1 MVSQPISSKRKG
13 GKVPEKQ
20 TCRPTDLDESYN
32 KALKSVLNLEVRTEQ
47 LQSTWRNLLRTIS
60 FVVLLVTLYQLHK
73 STMHYLNEKM
83 DVDYSG
89 SKVVAVGR
97 NSKCEILNVV
107 LGFFTVYF
115 LIFKEPYG
123 SFTSWAYKISFVVAL
138 CCVGLFLQSK
148 NIDHK
153 KERNYIENS
162 DNNRNF
168 PVAVIFHAVV
178 TICYMFMNVGM
189 HQCKLNLKMVEN
201 LRKDLT
207 MKKNKKTK

>member
-1 MVSQPISSKRKG
+1 MISINSLTVLLPFESFYPPLFYFILLNFSIYFFIFNNFHSSQFFPNIFFFN
-13 GKVPEKQ
+13 
-20 TCRPTDLDESYN
+20 DFL
-32 KALKSVLNLEVRTEQ
+32 
-47 LQSTWRNLLRTIS
+47 
-60 FVVLLVTLYQLHK
+60 VVLLATLYQLHK

>member
-1 MVSQPISSKRKG
+1 MISINSLTVLLPFESFYPPLFYFILLNFSIYFFIFNNFHSSQFFPNIFFFN
-13 GKVPEKQ
+13 
-20 TCRPTDLDESYN
+20 DFL
-32 KALKSVLNLEVRTEQ
+32 
-47 LQSTWRNLLRTIS
+47 
-60 FVVLLVTLYQLHK
+60 VVLLATLYQLHK

-89 SKVVAVGR
+89 SKVVAVAR

-123 SFTSWAYKISFVVAL
+123 SFTSWSYKISFVVAL

-168 PVAVIFHAVV
+168 PIAVIFHAVV
-178 TICYMFMNVGM
+178 TICYMFMNIGM
-189 HQCKLNLKMVEN
+189 HQCKLNLKMVE
-201 LRKDLT
+201 K
-207 MKKNKKTK
+207 

>member
-1 MVSQPISSKRKG
+1 MISINSLTVLLPFESFYPPLFYFILLNFSIYFFIFNNFHSSQFFPNIFFFN
-13 GKVPEKQ
+13 
-20 TCRPTDLDESYN
+20 DFL
-32 KALKSVLNLEVRTEQ
+32 
-47 LQSTWRNLLRTIS
+47 
-60 FVVLLVTLYQLHK
+60 VVLLVTLYQLHK

>member
-1 MVSQPISSKRKG
+1 MISINSLTVLLPFESFYPPLFYFILLNFSIYFFIFNNFHSSQFFPNIFFFN
-13 GKVPEKQ
+13 
-20 TCRPTDLDESYN
+20 DFL
-32 KALKSVLNLEVRTEQ
+32 
-47 LQSTWRNLLRTIS
+47 
-60 FVVLLVTLYQLHK
+60 VVLLVTLYQLHK

-89 SKVVAVGR
+89 SKVVAVAR

-178 TICYMFMNVGM
+178 TICYMFMNIGM